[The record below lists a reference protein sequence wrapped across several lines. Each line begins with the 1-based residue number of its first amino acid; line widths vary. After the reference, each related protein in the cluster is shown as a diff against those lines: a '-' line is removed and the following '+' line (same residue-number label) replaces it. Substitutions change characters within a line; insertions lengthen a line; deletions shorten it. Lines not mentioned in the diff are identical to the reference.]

1 MPRHNLSET
10 AREVTGLGGTGLP
23 LPKDLSKT
31 AHVSI
36 LPSSSS
42 RHSSSA
48 GVKLLQE
55 SELHTVTTLEMMSA
69 VAEDPLSLCLEAMTQ
84 RTQHPQKH
92 LNTYFSEVAMR

>member
-23 LPKDLSKT
+23 LPKDLSKI

-42 RHSSSA
+42 RHSSS

-84 RTQHPQKH
+84 RTQHSQKH